1 MTVGKTFYNID
12 TSSPQRHS
20 GIVNPV
26 ADTYR
31 GCPDISF
38 EAGEKEWSAP
48 EASSSDGNSD
58 LFSLPKSIRGS
69 SDFIRLTN
77 P

>member
-1 MTVGKTFYNID
+1 LLSNIKATLKWQSEMNTSFNYSRKNFYSTRPWLSMTVGKTFYNID

-38 EAGEKEWSAP
+38 EAGEKE
-48 EASSSDGNSD
+48 
-58 LFSLPKSIRGS
+58 
-69 SDFIRLTN
+69 
-77 P
+77 

>member
-20 GIVNPV
+20 GIINPV

-38 EAGEKEWSAP
+38 EAGEKE
-48 EASSSDGNSD
+48 
-58 LFSLPKSIRGS
+58 
-69 SDFIRLTN
+69 
-77 P
+77 